1 MSDNENLIAPG
12 SRVVMHYRLALEDG
26 NVVDSTWDDDEP
38 IAFVVGDGTM
48 AAGLDDALQGL
59 KEGDHVTLHL
69 APDQA
74 FGQKDTANIHA
85 MSREEFDP
93 QMPLEQGM
101 VIGFTLPNGEEL
113 PGMILEVEA
122 ESVLV
127 DFNHPL
133 SGHTIMFEVLLLSV
147 ENLSAANDEE

>member
-1 MSDNENLIAPG
+1 MSDNENVIAPG
-12 SRVVMHYRLALEDG
+12 SRVVMHYRLAMEDG

-38 IAFVVGDGTM
+38 IAFVIGDGTM

-59 KEGDHVTLHL
+59 KTGDHVTLHL

-74 FGQKDTANIHA
+74 FGEKDTANIHV
-85 MSREEFDP
+85 MPREEFDP
-93 QMPLEQGM
+93 QMPLEPGL
-101 VIGFTLPNGEEL
+101 VIGFTLPSGEEL
-113 PGMILEVEA
+113 SGMVLEVED

-133 SGHTIMFEVLLLSV
+133 SGHTIMFEVLILSI
-147 ENLSAANDEE
+147 ENLTAANDEA

>member
-1 MSDNENLIAPG
+1 MSDTENLIAPG
-12 SRVVMHYRLALEDG
+12 SRVVMHYRLAMEDG
-26 NVVDSTWDDDEP
+26 SVVDSTWDDDEP
-38 IAFVVGDGTM
+38 IAFVIGDGTM

-59 KEGDHVTLHL
+59 KAGDHVTLHL

-74 FGQKDTANIHA
+74 FGQKDTANIHT

-93 QMPLEQGM
+93 QMPLEPGL

-113 PGMILEVEA
+113 PGMVLEVEE

-133 SGHTIMFEVLLLSV
+133 SGHNIMFEVLILDV
-147 ENLSAANDEE
+147 ENLSAANDEG